1 MGRFPDVARVG
12 RLAALH
18 AQDIEKSGYFCEIFF
33 YRLSHLLT
41 TETGGRMHDWE
52 NVPSVGLTQA
62 SPNAADTLT
71 GQKARRRKPAQCNNQ
86 TRVDQFDLAIEV
98 FTASADFCGCGIPV
112 IWWSTLDHVGDEHLV
127 AGHAD
132 GLQK

>member
-1 MGRFPDVARVG
+1 MGRFPDAARVG

-33 YRLSHLLT
+33 YRLSHLLA
-41 TETGGRMHDWE
+41 TETGCRVHDWE

-62 SPNAADTLT
+62 SPNAANGLT

-86 TRVDQFDLAIEV
+86 ARVDQFDLAIEV
-98 FTASADFCGCGIPV
+98 FAASADFGRGGIP
-112 IWWSTLDHVGDEHLV
+112 IIGRSTLDHIGNEHLV
-127 AGHAD
+127 TGHAD